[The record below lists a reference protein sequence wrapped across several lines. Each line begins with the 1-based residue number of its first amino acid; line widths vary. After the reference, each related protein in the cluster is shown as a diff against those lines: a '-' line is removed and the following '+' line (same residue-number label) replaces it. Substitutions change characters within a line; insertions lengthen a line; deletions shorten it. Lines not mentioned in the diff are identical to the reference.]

1 MQLLLG
7 HANIKTTIETY
18 MHIEYEDK
26 QISIKMIENT
36 PIGIEAPQPADP
48 EIITSDKML
57 HNKWSKTQKDIKT

>member
-1 MQLLLG
+1 
-7 HANIKTTIETY
+7 

-26 QISIKMIENT
+26 QTSIKMIENT

-57 HNKWSKTQKDIKT
+57 HNKWSNSKRYKGVENYEKELLHRIV